1 MFVTKVASFLQTN
14 TLGLEHSMGTE
25 LVAALRLLHRQVPK
39 NTRFS
44 YISHMYLPFFLV
56 HATPGQSLLIS
67 GISSS
72 DKEIRHA
79 APPTHSEIQTRLRI
93 VHKLENVPD
102 ILRGILERIQTKPE
116 ESIILRNVIH
126 PGIVGRIQ
134 QLVNPSLAEP
144 GNEEIADSILSTA
157 EIHDMGST
165 FRVELTR
172 IEKSM
177 KEIKETLIRI
187 DGYSEKQLRLL
198 DETRQALHS
207 STLGQA
213 TPTSKATASTDT
225 VVDEATQQL
234 EGEKQQISQKVSQ
247 ILGSIEE
254 TLKFSAEQCRRL
266 IGDIRAKP
274 SELERVLVEVKNQL
288 VRLQT
293 TSNEFSNLLQ
303 QGLTE
308 LNASFSQLQAAEQ
321 RWLWSRSQTSG
332 TAPTPPEAPVTT
344 PADLLKET
352 TDAVETSPELIE
364 LDSLR
369 ERIIK
374 CYWELKQAVKSIET
388 TIIQQHQQFS
398 ALSTPAVELQGPAPI
413 TRVLVPI
420 FLVKLLEGSI
430 RYGVVSPLKINP
442 ISPNNPVVEVFD
454 TTLNTSLQQL
464 VRSEISDPHF
474 SINIDQQALA
484 LNALTHVDSKAHIEH
499 GIKQFVRAGLLD
511 TEAINNLNMF
521 WSSIAG
527 RCPFCGAQTP
537 LSQRY
542 CGCGKPIHGY

>member
-1 MFVTKVASFLQTN
+1 MFVTKVASFLHTDAQ
-14 TLGLEHSMGTE
+14 GLEHTIGTE
-25 LVAALRLLHRQVPK
+25 LVAALRLLQRQVPK

-44 YISHMYLPFFLV
+44 FISRMYLPFFLV

-93 VHKLENVPD
+93 VHKLENVPE
-102 ILRGILERIQTKPE
+102 ILRGILERIQTKPD
-116 ESIILRNVIH
+116 ESIVLRNVIH
-126 PGIVGRIQ
+126 PVIVGSLH

-172 IEKSM
+172 IEKTM
-177 KEIKETLIRI
+177 KEIKETLVRI
-187 DGYSEKQLRLL
+187 DGYSEEQLRLL
-198 DETRQALHS
+198 DEQRQAQHR
-207 STLGQA
+207 STLGHIPS
-213 TPTSKATASTDT
+213 TPKETASPGT
-225 VVDEATQQL
+225 VVDEATRQL
-234 EGEKQQISQKVSQ
+234 EEEKQQISQKISQ
-247 ILGSIEE
+247 ILGGLAE
-254 TLKFSAEQCRRL
+254 TLKFSAEQCHRL
-266 IGDIRAKP
+266 IDEIRAKP
-274 SELERVLVEVKNQL
+274 SELERVLGEVKNQL

-308 LNASFSQLQAAEQ
+308 LDTSFSQLQAAEQ

-332 TAPTPPEAPVTT
+332 ATPQPAEIPATT
-344 PADLLKET
+344 SDETPRGT
-352 TDAVETSPELIE
+352 TDSIETSPELIE

-369 ERIIK
+369 DRIIK
-374 CYWELKQAVKSIET
+374 CYWELKQAVKSLET
-388 TIIQQHQQFS
+388 TIIQQHQQFA

-413 TRVLVPI
+413 TRVLIPI

-430 RYGVVSPLKINP
+430 RYGVVSPLRINP
-442 ISPNNPVVEVFD
+442 ISSNNPVVEVYD
-454 TTLNTSLQQL
+454 ATLNKSLQQL

-484 LNALTHVDSKAHIEH
+484 LNALTHADSRAHIEQ
-499 GIKQFVRAGLLD
+499 GTKQFVRTGLLKAD
-511 TEAINNLNMF
+511 EIDGLNSF
-521 WSSIAG
+521 WSDIAG